1 MRKNLLKKT
10 LLVLTVSG
18 LVLTMAACK
27 DKDTDTSEPST
38 QEAVENTTEQE
49 DNASTEQA
57 AERTTESR
65 ARKDDTEEAT
75 EETTEAAKNTNPS
88 GSRTAQTNTAS
99 NPGRTSAAGQS
110 NSNQADNTPI
120 GDASQ
125 AFDNTNTTTPP
136 ADNTNTSSGSNNT
149 TPSTPAQHTHTW
161 VAVTETVNHPE
172 EGHYEKV
179 EIAPEFTQPKYEL
192 HTICHVC
199 GFDYTANQTK
209 PGQHTCPG
217 TDTFGTYGGQQV
229 QVGTITTPAIY
240 EDQWVVDKAAWTETV
255 TTGYKCS
262 TCGETKSN

>member
-75 EETTEAAKNTNPS
+75 EETTEAAKNTTPS
-88 GSRTAQTNTAS
+88 GSRTTQTNTAS

-179 EIAPEFTQPKYEL
+179 EIAPEFTQPNWVT
-192 HTICHVC
+192 HTICDGC
-199 GFDYTANQTK
+199 GFDYTATK
-209 PGQHTCPG
+209 TQPGDHVCPDG
-217 TDTFGTYGGQQV
+217 VRHNYGGQTV
-229 QVGTITTPAIY
+229 QDGVKTTPAVY
-240 EDQWVVDKAAWTETV
+240 EDQWVVDKAAWTETI